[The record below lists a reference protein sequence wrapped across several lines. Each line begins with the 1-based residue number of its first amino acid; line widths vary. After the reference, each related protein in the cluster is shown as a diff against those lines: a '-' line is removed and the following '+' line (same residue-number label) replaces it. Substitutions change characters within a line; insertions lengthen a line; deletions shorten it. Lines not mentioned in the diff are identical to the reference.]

1 MPAPLPADDDPI
13 VRALDV
19 LGSRGAFL
27 VMREA
32 YYGTRRFD
40 DFARRLAMSPSALS
54 SRLRELVADGM
65 LARAP
70 YREAGTRTRSEY
82 VLTPKGEA
90 LLPALVALQ
99 RWANDHLPPVGPR
112 VDLVHAAC
120 GAPVG
125 AQVVC
130 DDGHRTSLA
139 DLARRVAEPG
149 EDQRVA
155 ATSTPSLGR

>member
-1 MPAPLPADDDPI
+1 MPAPVPVDDDPI
-13 VRALDV
+13 VRALGV

-32 YYGTRRFD
+32 FYGTRRFD
-40 DFARRLAMSPSALS
+40 DFARRLTMSPSALS
-54 SRLRELVADGM
+54 ARLRDLVTDGM
-65 LARAP
+65 LARVA
-70 YREAGTRTRSEY
+70 YRDEGARTRSEY
-82 VLTPKGEA
+82 VLTDKGEA

-125 AQVVC
+125 ARVVC
-130 DDGHRTSLA
+130 DDGHGTSLA
-139 DLARRVAEPG
+139 DLARRVAGSGDDERG
-149 EDQRVA
+149 A
-155 ATSTPSLGR
+155 ATGTSSLGR